1 MIKHQKS
8 CQTSNKNNRSEY
20 STIKQYFRP
29 KTSSSIPRTMKEK
42 ITNAAVELV
51 SLDNRA
57 FELIS
62 GDGFINFAQTVLDVG
77 QTLSNRQNLNILD
90 LLPHPTTVSVSF
102 CGIGLFHL
110 NDDLQLYVFILGC
123 YPYDRDNQSSN
134 QIRQFIDSKL
144 MEYHL
149 TLDDSKFVVC
159 DNENKMKSS
168 FKDLCTRV
176 GCSIHY
182 LNKQLQH
189 CFTTDVI
196 DKMPVD
202 CDIVQQ
208 MFNSIRQI
216 VSHMRRSHKQSK
228 LSRKLQSYSDS
239 RFNSAFYTMNVF
251 LIVFDELAGI
261 LERTYMNDY
270 MLIDKDLFASVCLF
284 LKPFEEVIE
293 QFSCDTKP
301 TIYKVLALRQYL
313 LNHCKID
320 PDDHDGIQQIKIFLA
335 KRIQDIW
342 IFQNIHYITTFL
354 HSSMKNFHVNLD
366 LQEKAIELVQQ
377 EMLKRQP
384 TAPSNTF
391 TPTAT
396 TSACTNALDSKSTAS
411 KDLLSS
417 CFDIP
422 KIDLKSTSPSYD
434 ELKEYMT
441 LDVQLTEQDD
451 ILQFWLQQKSK
462 FPILFSVVQ
471 DFYAVPASNTSI
483 ERLFSSSKNT
493 VTDKRSSL
501 GADKINKLLFLQKN
515 LTLLKSFDKKTSI
528 EANTNE
534 MKRKMV
540 EKSSP
545 TIFNANQEQSITTT
559 TKKFKMNEVNVT
571 LSDDNYEEE
580 NDEVDLF

>member
-1 MIKHQKS
+1 
-8 CQTSNKNNRSEY
+8 
-20 STIKQYFRP
+20 
-29 KTSSSIPRTMKEK
+29 
-42 ITNAAVELV
+42 
-51 SLDNRA
+51 
-57 FELIS
+57 
-62 GDGFINFAQTVLDVG
+62 
-77 QTLSNRQNLNILD
+77 
-90 LLPHPTTVSVSF
+90 
-102 CGIGLFHL
+102 
-110 NDDLQLYVFILGC
+110 
-123 YPYDRDNQSSN
+123 
-134 QIRQFIDSKL
+134 
-144 MEYHL
+144 
-149 TLDDSKFVVC
+149 
-159 DNENKMKSS
+159 
-168 FKDLCTRV
+168 
-176 GCSIHY
+176 
-182 LNKQLQH
+182 
-189 CFTTDVI
+189 
-196 DKMPVD
+196 
-202 CDIVQQ
+202 
-208 MFNSIRQI
+208 
-216 VSHMRRSHKQSK
+216 
-228 LSRKLQSYSDS
+228 
-239 RFNSAFYTMNVF
+239 
-251 LIVFDELAGI
+251 
-261 LERTYMNDY
+261 
-270 MLIDKDLFASVCLF
+270 CLF
-284 LKPFEEVIE
+284 LRPFEEVIE

-301 TIYKVLALRQYL
+301 TIYKVLPLRQYL

-320 PDDHDGIQQIKIFLA
+320 PDDHDGIQQIKRFLA

-342 IFQNIHYITTFL
+342 ILQNIHYITTFL

-384 TAPSNTF
+384 TAASNTF

-396 TSACTNALDSKSTAS
+396 TSACTNALNSKSTAS
-411 KDLLSS
+411 KGLLSS

-515 LTLLKSFDKKTSI
+515 LTLLKSFDKKPSI

-540 EKSSP
+540 EQSSS

-571 LSDDNYEEE
+571 I
-580 NDEVDLF
+580 

>member
-1 MIKHQKS
+1 
-8 CQTSNKNNRSEY
+8 
-20 STIKQYFRP
+20 
-29 KTSSSIPRTMKEK
+29 MKEK

-77 QTLSNRQNLNILD
+77 QNLSNKQNLNILD

-110 NDDLQLYVFILGC
+110 NDDLPLYVFILGC

-134 QIRQFIDSKL
+134 QIRQFVVSKL

-149 TLDDSKFVVC
+149 TLDDSKFAVC

-228 LSRKLQSYSDS
+228 LSRKLQSYSD
-239 RFNSAFYTMNVF
+239 T
-251 LIVFDELAGI
+251 GI

-270 MLIDKDLFASVCLF
+270 MLIDKDLLASVCLF

-301 TIYKVLALRQYL
+301 TIYKVLPLRQYL

-342 IFQNIHYITTFL
+342 ILQNIHYITTFL
-354 HSSMKNFHVNLD
+354 HPSMKNFHVNLD

-384 TAPSNTF
+384 TAPSNIF

-411 KDLLSS
+411 KGLLSS

-422 KIDLKSTSPSYD
+422 KIDLKLTSPSYD
-434 ELKEYMT
+434 ELKEYLT

-462 FPILFSVVQ
+462 FPILFSIVQ

-528 EANTNE
+528 ETNTNE

-540 EKSSP
+540 EQSSS
-545 TIFNANQEQSITTT
+545 TIFNTNQEQSIATT